1 MISVVGIGNAASKIV
16 EKFATIKNYKVYQL
30 NDKVERPTK
39 YKRKLKS
46 FENPEEYENNIP
58 KLDKFFS
65 DISDRVQ
72 VFVVGSSMSSNYSL
86 GILEQLKDKEVEVF
100 YVKPDGD
107 LLTGIPKL
115 VDKVVFSILQEYA
128 RSGLL
133 KSLTVFS
140 NQLLEDHLGSVPIKK
155 YYDTLN
161 ESIYQTVHY
170 INFFEHN
177 EPEIGMVSKPLDICR
192 IRTIGLLNMKNLK
205 EKWLFE
211 LDMDRDVCYYMCI
224 NKEKLENDGTLHKKL
239 VDLLKQK
246 PRNAFRKISYAI
258 YETEYED
265 FGFCVALTNVV
276 QEYA

>member
-1 MISVVGIGNAASKIV
+1 MISIVGVGNAAASIAQ
-16 EKFATIKNYKVYQL
+16 KFVPIKNYKVYQL
-30 NDKVERPTK
+30 NDKVERHTK
-39 YKRKLKS
+39 YKRKIKS
-46 FENPEEYENNIP
+46 FEGPEEYENNIP
-58 KLDKFFS
+58 DLKKFFS
-65 DISDRVQ
+65 EIGDRIH
-72 VFVVGSSMSSNYSL
+72 VFIVGSSMSSNYSL
-86 GILEQLKDKEVEVF
+86 GILEQLKNKQIEVF
-100 YVKPDGD
+100 YIKPDSE

-115 VDKVVFSILQEYA
+115 VDKVVFSVLQEYA

-133 KSLTVFS
+133 KSLTVIS
-140 NQLLEDHLGSVPIKK
+140 NELLENHLGSVPIKK

-161 ESIYQTVHY
+161 DSIFSTIHY
-170 INFFEHN
+170 LNFFEHN

-192 IRTIGLLNMKNLK
+192 IRTIGLLNMKTLE

-211 LDMDRDVCYYMCI
+211 LDMDRDICYYMCI
-224 NKEKLENDGTLHKKL
+224 NKEKLETDGGLHKRL

-276 QEYA
+276 QQYA

>member
-1 MISVVGIGNAASKIV
+1 MISIIGIGNAASQIV
-16 EKFATIKNYKVYQL
+16 EKFKAIKNYKVYQL
-30 NDKVERPTK
+30 NDKVERSTK

-46 FENPEEYENNIP
+46 FDNPEDYENNIP
-58 KLDKFFS
+58 DLTKFFS
-65 DISDRVQ
+65 QVNDRAQ
-72 VFVVGSSMSSNYSL
+72 VFIVGSSMSSNYSL
-86 GILEQLKDKEVEVF
+86 GVLEQLKDKNIEVF
-100 YVKPDGD
+100 YIKPDAE
-107 LLTGIPKL
+107 LLTGVPKL
-115 VDKVVFSILQEYA
+115 MDKVVFSILQQYA

-133 KSLTVFS
+133 KSLTVIS
-140 NQLLEDHLGSVPIKK
+140 NELLENHLGSVPIKK

-161 ESIYQTVHY
+161 DSIFSTIHY
-170 INFFEHN
+170 LNFFEHN
-177 EPEIGMVSKPLDICR
+177 EPEIGMVAKPLDICR

-211 LDMDRDVCYYMCI
+211 LDMDRDICYYMCI
-224 NKEKLENDGTLHKKL
+224 NKEKLETDGELHKRL

-258 YETEYED
+258 YETDYDD

>member
-1 MISVVGIGNAASKIV
+1 MISIVGLGNAASQIA
-16 EKFATIKNYKVYQL
+16 EKFKSIKNYKVYQL
-30 NDKVERPTK
+30 NDKVERSTK

-46 FENPEEYENNIP
+46 FANPEDYEDNIP
-58 KLDKFFS
+58 DLTKFFS
-65 DISDRVQ
+65 QVNDRVQ
-72 VFVVGSSMSSNYSL
+72 VFIVGSSMSSNYSL
-86 GILEQLKDKEVEVF
+86 GVLEQLKDKQIEVI
-100 YVKPDGD
+100 YIKPDGD

-115 VDKVVFSILQEYA
+115 MDKVVFSILQQYA

-133 KSLTVFS
+133 KSLTVLS
-140 NQLLEDHLGSVPIKK
+140 NELLESHLGNVPIKK

-161 ESIYQTVHY
+161 DSIFSTIHY
-170 INFFEHN
+170 LNFFEYN

-211 LDMDRDVCYYMCI
+211 LDMDRDICYYMCI
-224 NKEKLENDGTLHKKL
+224 NKEKLETDGELHKRL

-258 YETEYED
+258 YETDYDD

>member
-1 MISVVGIGNAASKIV
+1 MISIVGLGNAASQIA
-16 EKFATIKNYKVYQL
+16 EKFKSIKNYKVYQL
-30 NDKVERPTK
+30 NDKVERNTK

-46 FENPEEYENNIP
+46 FANPEEYEDNIP
-58 KLDKFFS
+58 DLTKFFKE
-65 DISDRVQ
+65 INDRVQ
-72 VFVVGSSMSSNYSL
+72 VFIVGSSMSSNYSL
-86 GILEQLKDKEVEVF
+86 GVLEQLKDKQVEVF
-100 YVKPDGD
+100 YIKPDGE
-107 LLTGIPKL
+107 LLTGVPKMM
-115 VDKVVFSILQEYA
+115 DKIVFSVLQQYA

-133 KSLTVFS
+133 KSLTVIS
-140 NQLLEDHLGSVPIKK
+140 NELLENHLGSVPIKK

-161 ESIYQTVHY
+161 DSIFSTTHY
-170 INFFEHN
+170 LNFFEHN

-211 LDMDRDVCYYMCI
+211 LDMDRDICYYMCI
-224 NKEKLENDGTLHKKL
+224 NKEKLETDGELHKRL

-258 YETEYED
+258 YETDFDD

>member
-1 MISVVGIGNAASKIV
+1 MISVVGIGFAASRIA
-16 EKFATIKNYKVYQL
+16 EKFVSVKNYKVYQL
-30 NDKVERPTK
+30 NDKIERNTK
-39 YKRKLKS
+39 YKRKIKA

-58 KLDKFFS
+58 DLKKFFS
-65 DISDRVQ
+65 EITDRIQ

-86 GILEQLKDKEVEVF
+86 GVLEQLKNKQIEVF
-100 YVKPDGD
+100 YIKPDSE

-115 VDKVVFSILQEYA
+115 VDKVVFSVLQEYA

-133 KSLTVFS
+133 KSLTVIS
-140 NQLLEDHLGSVPIKK
+140 NELLENHLGSVPIKK

-161 ESIYQTVHY
+161 DSVFSTIHY
-170 INFFEHN
+170 LNFFEHN

>member
-1 MISVVGIGNAASKIV
+1 MISIVGVGNAASCIAQ
-16 EKFATIKNYKVYQL
+16 KFVSVKNYKVYQL
-30 NDKVERPTK
+30 NDKVERHTK
-39 YKRKLKS
+39 YKRKIKS
-46 FENPEEYENNIP
+46 FGNPEEYENNIP
-58 KLDKFFS
+58 DLKKFFS
-65 DISDRVQ
+65 GIVDRVQ
-72 VFVVGSSMSSNYSL
+72 VFIVGSSMSSNYSL
-86 GILEQLKDKEVEVF
+86 GILEQLKNKQIEVF
-100 YVKPDGD
+100 YIKPDSE

-115 VDKVVFSILQEYA
+115 VDKVVFSVLQEYA

-133 KSLTVFS
+133 KSLTVIS
-140 NQLLEDHLGSVPIKK
+140 NELLENHLGNVPIKK

-161 ESIYQTVHY
+161 DSIFSTIHY
-170 INFFEHN
+170 LNFFEHN
-177 EPEIGMVSKPLDICR
+177 EPEIGMVSKPLDVCR

-211 LDMDRDVCYYMCI
+211 LDMDRDICYYMCI

-276 QEYA
+276 QQYA

>member
-1 MISVVGIGNAASKIV
+1 MISIVGVGNAAASIAQ
-16 EKFATIKNYKVYQL
+16 KFVPIKNYKVYQL
-30 NDKVERPTK
+30 NDKVERHTK
-39 YKRKLKS
+39 YKRKIKS
-46 FENPEEYENNIP
+46 FERPEEYENNIP
-58 KLDKFFS
+58 DLKKFFS
-65 DISDRVQ
+65 EITDRVQ
-72 VFVVGSSMSSNYSL
+72 VFIVGSSMSSNYSL
-86 GILEQLKDKEVEVF
+86 GILEQLKNKQIEVF
-100 YVKPDGD
+100 YIKPDSE

-115 VDKVVFSILQEYA
+115 VDKVVFSVLQEYA

-133 KSLTVFS
+133 KSLTVIS
-140 NQLLEDHLGSVPIKK
+140 NELLENHLGSVPIKK

-161 ESIYQTVHY
+161 DSIFSTIHY
-170 INFFEHN
+170 LNFFEHN

-192 IRTIGLLNMKNLK
+192 IRTIGLLNMKTLE

-211 LDMDRDVCYYMCI
+211 LDMDRDICYYMCI
-224 NKEKLENDGTLHKKL
+224 NKEKLETDGGLHKRL

-276 QEYA
+276 QQYA